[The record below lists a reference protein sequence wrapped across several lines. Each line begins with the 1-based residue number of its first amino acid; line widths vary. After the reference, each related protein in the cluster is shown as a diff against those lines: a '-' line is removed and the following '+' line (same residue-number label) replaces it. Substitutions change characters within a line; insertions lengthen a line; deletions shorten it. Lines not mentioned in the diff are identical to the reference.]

1 MIHNLVIMRQAETT
15 VDRRGVSEAGKRQ
28 YEEMAAIV
36 YEMFGR
42 EKAKVFCCPTETVI
56 EGAGIIATRLNTEVE
71 VFHAFGGPCT
81 TSRMYDGYKVLRH
94 HEKNARNMVLVV
106 HLDWAEKFP
115 AHFCGL
121 YCSKYRQ
128 SRILSPGEAVQVDC
142 RNQTIHNISY

>member
-15 VDRRGVSEAGKRQ
+15 VDRKSVSELGKRQ
-28 YEEMAAIV
+28 YEKLAERV
-36 YEMFGR
+36 CEMFGTDG
-42 EKAKVFCCPTETVI
+42 AKVFCCPTETVV
-56 EGAGIIATRLNTEVE
+56 EGAGIIAGRLGTEVE
-71 VFHAFGGPCT
+71 VFHAFGGTCT

-94 HEKNARNMVLVV
+94 HEKNAKNMVLVV

-128 SRILSPGEAVQVDC
+128 SRVLSTGEAVLVDC